1 MQFNAPKMH
10 NLYNIMLQCTNM
22 LQNIGVVVPH
32 VKLTNNNNYNS
43 FCEAD
48 FFCRVISWIA
58 RLIRDICLRMIT
70 FHTMDY
76 SYQLCFNCSFN

>member
-48 FFCRVISWIA
+48 FFCRVIS
-58 RLIRDICLRMIT
+58 
-70 FHTMDY
+70 
-76 SYQLCFNCSFN
+76 